1 MEGERQNPL
10 LKIYTKTYLGS
21 AELSENAA
29 AALGASR
36 HTESLR
42 ESSSQP
48 TGYRGVRLSRTKQG
62 SGLSL
67 EAEVMG
73 QGRWACPG
81 SMAKEPGLCW
91 CYSGLPWWLSW

>member
-1 MEGERQNPL
+1 MEGERQTPL

-48 TGYRGVRLSRTKQG
+48 TGYRGVRLSRTEQG

-81 SMAKEPGLCW
+81 
-91 CYSGLPWWLSW
+91 